1 SVTPV
6 LSAVSLAYVTLG
18 GLDHLGLAPV
28 SATVSAGTS
37 QAYTATGYD
46 SQDNSLGDVTG
57 ATTFSISAGGTCTG
71 ASCTAS
77 VPGDYTVTGTDGSAS
92 GTATLHVTLGGLDH
106 LGLAPVSATVSAGTS
121 QAYTATGYDS
131 QDNSLGDVTGA
142 TTFSI
147 SAGGTCTGASCTASV
162 PGDYTVTGTDGS
174 ASGTATLHV
183 VAGAILIT
191 LQPANTVT
199 TAGQTASFS
208 AAATG
213 TPTPTVRWQVSS
225 NGGTSFTNVAGATS
239 TTLTMTN
246 LTVAQSGYLYR
257 AVFTNTGGSV
267 TTSAAK
273 LRVNP
278 MPVQVTGVTVTPIT
292 PATSSR
298 FGDTVNVRATVT
310 VAKAC
315 CGAVSGVLSFQFQ
328 NQPASGI
335 SAPVSISAPA
345 TNQTVTVLM
354 PLTAS
359 LLPNGA
365 GTYSLIA
372 SFTST
377 NTNYAARSP
386 RTSG

>member
-57 ATTFSISAGGTCTG
+57 ATTFSIRAGGTCTG
-71 ASCTAS
+71 ARCTAS

-92 GTATLHVTLGGLDH
+92 GTASLHVTLGGLDH
-106 LGLAPVSATVSAGTS
+106 LGLAPVSATVSPGTS

-131 QDNSLGDVTGA
+131 QDNSLGDV
-142 TTFSI
+142 
-147 SAGGTCTGASCTASV
+147 TGASCTASV

-225 NGGTSFTNVAGATS
+225 NGGTSF
-239 TTLTMTN
+239 
-246 LTVAQSGYLYR
+246 
-257 AVFTNTGGSV
+257 
-267 TTSAAK
+267 
-273 LRVNP
+273 
-278 MPVQVTGVTVTPIT
+278 
-292 PATSSR
+292 
-298 FGDTVNVRATVT
+298 
-310 VAKAC
+310 
-315 CGAVSGVLSFQFQ
+315 
-328 NQPASGI
+328 
-335 SAPVSISAPA
+335 
-345 TNQTVTVLM
+345 
-354 PLTAS
+354 
-359 LLPNGA
+359 
-365 GTYSLIA
+365 
-372 SFTST
+372 
-377 NTNYAARSP
+377 
-386 RTSG
+386 